1 MNLLGKLELRL
12 RFVLGG
18 DGDEVGGATG
28 SLDNL
33 CVVELL
39 PLLIIPLREDGPE
52 GHMNPLSP
60 QLRDQSRVEVAPV
73 GELMLLGF

>member
-1 MNLLGKLELRL
+1 MNLLGQLELRL
-12 RFVLGG
+12 RLVLGG

-39 PLLIIPLREDGPE
+39 PLLIVLLREDSPE
-52 GHMNPLSP
+52 GHMDPLGP
-60 QLRDQSRVEVAPV
+60 QLRDQSRIEVAPV
-73 GELMLLGF
+73 